1 MPFLTARDVHIDQP
15 LTNLTIA
22 HIQGQEGFVADK
34 VFPQV
39 PVQKK
44 TDKYYKYNSGDFS
57 RVGNVKP
64 RAPRTRP
71 ERIGMSLS
79 TDSYSIE
86 EYSLATDFDFET
98 VANEDTSLNI
108 RLAQTTAL
116 TGQLMVDRE
125 VKWADAYFKTGVWGT
140 EYTGVANADNDTA
153 AEVTQWDDYTNS
165 TPIEDVT
172 TAITAAH
179 LKSGGIFRP
188 NTMLVTRDVRDVLLN
203 HPDILARLNGGATV
217 TDTALV
223 TEAKLAEIFGVSRFL
238 VSDAVKNTAADT
250 LTPTFEYI
258 NTKKVAL
265 YYSPTAPGLMTAS
278 AGYIFTWATLEN
290 SSGYGI
296 ETRSYSNEML
306 EMEGIAE
313 EIHCIMNYDFK
324 VVGSDLG
331 VFFNTILS

>member
-15 LTNLTIA
+15 LSNLTIA
-22 HIQGQEGFVADK
+22 EMQGMTGFIADK
-34 VFPQV
+34 IFPQV

-44 TDKYYKYNSGDFS
+44 TDKYYIYDKGDFS
-57 RVGNVKP
+57 RVGAVKA

-71 ERIGMSLS
+71 ERIGLSLS

-86 EYSLATDFDFET
+86 EYALATDFDFET
-98 VANEDTSLNI
+98 LANEDTSLNI
-108 RLAQTTAL
+108 RLAQSTAL

-125 VKWADAYFKTGVWGT
+125 IKFATSFFSAGIWDT
-140 EYTGVANADNDTA
+140 EYEGVAGSPSSG
-153 AEVTQWDDYTNS
+153 EVRDWSDYTNS

-179 LKSGGIFRP
+179 LTSGGVFRP
-188 NTMLVTRDVRDVLLN
+188 NTMVVSRDVRDVLVN

-223 TEAKLAEIFGVSRFL
+223 TEAKLAEIFGVSQFL
-238 VSDAVKNTAADT
+238 ISDSVKNTAAT
-250 LTPTFEYI
+250 GSAASFSYI
-258 NTKKVAL
+258 NVKKAAL
-265 YYSPTAPGLMTAS
+265 YYAPVSPSLMTAS
-278 AGYIFTWATLEN
+278 AGYIFTWATLDN

-296 ETRSYSNEML
+296 ETRSYQNDML

-324 VVGSDLG
+324 VVGSSLG
-331 VFFNTILS
+331 VYFNDIIA

>member
-22 HIQGQEGFVADK
+22 HIQGMEGFVADK

-44 TDKYYKYNSGDFS
+44 TDKYYIYNSGDFS
-57 RVGNVKP
+57 RVGNVKA

-86 EYSLATDFDFET
+86 EYALATDFDFET
-98 VANEDTSLNI
+98 LANEDTSLNI

-125 VKWADAYFKTGVWGT
+125 IKWADTYFKAGVWGT

-172 TAITAAH
+172 RAITAAH

-188 NTMLVTRDVRDVLLN
+188 NTMLMTRDVRDVLVN

-217 TDTALV
+217 TNTALV
-223 TEAKLAEIFGVSRFL
+223 TEAKLAEIFGVSRVL
-238 VSDAVKNTAADT
+238 ISDAVKNTAADT
-250 LTPTFEYI
+250 LTPAFSYI
-258 NTKKVAL
+258 NTKRVAIF
-265 YYSPTAPGLMTAS
+265 YAPTTPGLMTAS
-278 AGYIFTWATLEN
+278 AGYIFTWSTLAN

-296 ETRSYSNEML
+296 ETRSYTGDHL
-306 EMEGIAE
+306 EIEGIAE
-313 EIHCIMNYDFK
+313 EVHCIMNYDFK
-324 VVGSDLG
+324 VVGADLG
-331 VFFNTILS
+331 IYFATIIS